1 MLVSGRPVSIQIEPD
16 AVKVAQLVE
25 RRGRTR
31 AIRFAEQPLPAGYR
45 WEVGADRRPLVEAV
59 RRALAKAGI
68 RSRKAVIAL
77 QRRQVTARISAFP
90 PADRASL
97 EQVVGY
103 DLADHIPFPLDQVV
117 VGIQPLGPSREE
129 PGLTDVLVVAAQ
141 RELVGEYLGVAEE
154 LGLRPV
160 ALTLDALALD
170 DLTRLVPGEPT
181 GVTVMV
187 ALGERATTINASEQ
201 GRLRLTRSIGIGG
214 QQLTRAIQEDLELAA
229 DEAEGQKWAQGVQLL
244 GRESR
249 PRRTAAWLDNLL
261 GEIRRS
267 ALSFGPAAVSAILL
281 AGDQADIPGLSEAI
295 RAEFGV
301 EPQRLSAASLFPQ
314 AELRGE
320 SPEVADR
327 CLLAVG
333 QALRAVGRS
342 AWTISLLPREVVVA
356 RRTRRL
362 GLAAA
367 VAGVLIVAGMAVAY
381 TGAARALDRRSET
394 VRDLAKQTK
403 TALAQRADAERVRAE
418 RERLQEQVDELKTV
432 RLTRYTALELLN
444 TIAFY
449 APEDIV
455 LRGFTLRSD
464 HSLEIQGAA
473 PSAAVVA
480 DLQDSLSASPLVTDI
495 RIMGVTAGGGR
506 APTGP
511 RRGQSVNEDSVV
523 FTMQLR
529 LWAQQEA
536 PSTATALAGRG
547 GRT

>member
-1 MLVSGRPVSIQIEPD
+1 
-16 AVKVAQLVE
+16 VAQLVE

-31 AIRFAEQPLPAGYR
+31 AIRFAEQLLPAGYR

-90 PADRASL
+90 PTDRTSL

-103 DLADHIPFPLDQVV
+103 DLADHIPFPVDQVV

-141 RELVGEYLGVAEE
+141 RELVGEYLAVAEE

-170 DLTRLVPGEPT
+170 DLTRLVPREPV

-201 GRLRLTRSIGIGG
+201 GRLKLTRSIGIGG
-214 QQLTRAIQEDLELAA
+214 QQLTRAIQEDLELTA
-229 DEAEGQKWAQGVQLL
+229 DEAERQKWAQGVQLP

-281 AGDQADIPGLSEAI
+281 AGDEADIPGLSEAI

-301 EPQRLSAASLFPQ
+301 EPMRLSTAALFPQ
-314 AELRGE
+314 AQLRGE

-356 RRTRRL
+356 RRARRL
-362 GLAAA
+362 GVAAA
-367 VAGVLIVAGMAVAY
+367 VAGVLIVAGMVVAY
-381 TGAARALDRRSET
+381 AEAARALARQSET
-394 VRDLAKQTK
+394 VRDLGKQTK
-403 TALAQRADAERVRAE
+403 TALAQRAYAEEVRAE
-418 RERLQEQVDELKTV
+418 RERLQEQMDELKTV

-449 APEDIV
+449 APKDIV
-455 LRGFTLRSD
+455 LSDFTLGTD

-473 PSAAVVA
+473 PSTAVVA
-480 DLQDSLSASPLVTDI
+480 DLQDALSASPLVTDA

-506 APTGP
+506 RAAGP
-511 RRGQSVNEDSVV
+511 RRNQQEDGSVA
-523 FTMQLR
+523 FTMRLR

-536 PSTATALAGRG
+536 PSTAAALARRG
-547 GRT
+547 GKT

>member
-1 MLVSGRPVSIQIEPD
+1 
-16 AVKVAQLVE
+16 VE

-68 RSRKAVIAL
+68 RTRKAVIAL

-90 PADRASL
+90 PADRANL

-103 DLADHIPFPLDQVV
+103 DLADHIPFPVDQVV

-141 RELVGEYLGVAEE
+141 RELVGEYLGVAEA

-170 DLTRLVPGEPT
+170 DLTRLVPREPV

-201 GRLRLTRSIGIGG
+201 GRLKLTRSIGIGG
-214 QQLTRAIQEDLELAA
+214 QQLTRAIQEDLELTA
-229 DEAEGQKWAQGVQLL
+229 DEAERQKWAQGLRLL
-244 GRESR
+244 GGESR
-249 PRRTAAWLDNLL
+249 PRRIAAWLDNLL
-261 GEIRRS
+261 GEVRRS
-267 ALSFGPAAVSAILL
+267 ALSFGPAAVSAVLL
-281 AGDQADIPGLSEAI
+281 AGDEADIPGLSEAI

-301 EPQRLSAASLFPQ
+301 EPMRLSTAALFPQ
-314 AELRGE
+314 AQLRGE

-333 QALRAVGRS
+333 QALRAAGRS
-342 AWTISLLPREVVVA
+342 AWTISLLPREVVAA
-356 RRTRRL
+356 RRARRL
-362 GLAAA
+362 GVATT
-367 VAGVLIVAGMAVAY
+367 VAGVLVVAGMVMAY
-381 TGAARALDRRSET
+381 TEAARGLARRSET
-394 VRDLAKQTK
+394 VRDLGKQTK
-403 TALAQRADAERVRAE
+403 TALAQRTYAEEVRAE
-418 RERLQEQVDELKTV
+418 RERLQEQVDELKMV

-449 APEDIV
+449 SPKDIV
-455 LRGFTLRSD
+455 LNDFTLGTD
-464 HSLEIQGAA
+464 HSLEIQGSA
-473 PSAAVVA
+473 PSTAVVA
-480 DLQDSLSASPLVTDI
+480 DLQNALSASPLVTDI
-495 RIMGVTAGGGR
+495 RIMGVAAGGSRG
-506 APTGP
+506 PTGP
-511 RRGQSVNEDSVV
+511 RRAQTQRQDDGSVV

-529 LWAQQEA
+529 LWAQEKA
-536 PSTATALAGRG
+536 ASTAAALADRG
-547 GRT
+547 GKT